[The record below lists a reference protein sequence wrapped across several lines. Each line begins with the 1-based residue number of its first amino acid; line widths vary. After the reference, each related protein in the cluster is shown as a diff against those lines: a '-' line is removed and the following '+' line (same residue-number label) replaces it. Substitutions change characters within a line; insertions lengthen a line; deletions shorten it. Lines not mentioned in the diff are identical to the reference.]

1 MKKFN
6 FRLNTP
12 LRIKQLREQIEKQK
26 LAKAI
31 VEMDREANYLKYLES
46 TNKNLHETMQTKL
59 LNSVKAKSLSF
70 YETYSADIIS
80 LINRQKTTVK
90 QVNKI
95 YEKTSLS
102 FLESRKERQ
111 VLENIKQK
119 KYDDYYKKTNREE
132 QKSVMNYQML
142 ILAVESIY
150 LMNDILSNKS
160 MTIGIIVFNYNPYS
174 CFLYFLNFLI

>member
-95 YEKTSLS
+95 YEKTRLS

-132 QKSVMNYQML
+132 QKISD
-142 ILAVESIY
+142 E
-150 LMNDILSNKS
+150 LSN
-160 MTIGIIVFNYNPYS
+160 V
-174 CFLYFLNFLI
+174 NFSRRERYLSNE